1 MKRARVNLIILS
13 HPNSGYSMVKTS
25 KIIKQSLQESI
36 GKNLFLTPNGRLS
49 AKFSKSKH
57 RKYLRY
63 LELHIIFPIQLIYAR
78 VLYSI
83 DRILIVDHSD
93 AMHLFYFKKNV
104 ATILVHD
111 QFAYLAAHSKIP
123 DVRIRKSGRLYQ
135 ALIHKGMKRS
145 RKLLS
150 VSEYT
155 KKHLIELNFTQ
166 EINVLNLT
174 WNPWILGESNKELT
188 NSLLD
193 EYAILVSP
201 NSWRKNRP
209 LAINCILELRKF
221 ADFRS
226 LKLHIVGDVLSNLE
240 LSEINSTNLEFIT
253 ITGGIS
259 DQELKS
265 LYKKSKFCI
274 VTSKY
279 EGYGL
284 PILEANS
291 LGVPCLHN
299 ELPSFMEIT
308 NNQNVIL
315 KEPLEANNWPL
326 MITQIS
332 NFAISK
338 QLASDTEKIF
348 GFQHFKNRLELHY
361 FS

>member
-1 MKRARVNLIILS
+1 
-13 HPNSGYSMVKTS
+13 MVKTS

-63 LELHIIFPIQLIYAR
+63 LELHIIFPIHLIYTR
-78 VLYSI
+78 VIYSI
-83 DRILIVDHSD
+83 ERILIVDHSD
-93 AMHLFYFKKNV
+93 AMHLFFFKKNV
-104 ATILVHD
+104 ATVMVHD

-145 RKLLS
+145 RKLLA

-155 KKHLIELNFTQ
+155 KQYLIKLNFTQ
-166 EINVLNLT
+166 EIKVLNLT
-174 WNPWILGESNKELT
+174 WNPWTSGESNKEMT
-188 NSLLD
+188 NCPLD

-221 ADFRS
+221 AEFRS
-226 LKLHIVGDVLSNLE
+226 LKLHIVGDVLSDLE
-240 LSEINSTNLEFIT
+240 LSEINSENLEFIT

-259 DQELKS
+259 DQELKL
-265 LYKKSKFCI
+265 LYQKSKFCI
-274 VTSKY
+274 LTSKY

-315 KEPLEANNWPL
+315 KEPLEANTWPL
-326 MITQIS
+326 LITQIS
-332 NFAISK
+332 NLTISQ
-338 QLASDTEKIF
+338 QLASDTEQRF
-348 GFQHFKNRLELHY
+348 GFQHFKNKLQLHY